1 MITSRN
7 RTMKKTSMKFS
18 AQATLP
24 SGFRATGIVAGLKAS
39 GKPDMAMFFSD
50 KPAVL
55 AGTFTTNQVKAATV
69 RLDSERVATVGAAH
83 GIVVNSG
90 QANACTGK
98 NGLRDA
104 QTMAA
109 HAAAQFGIDP
119 KLVLVC
125 STGRIGVP
133 LRMDIIL
140 PGIEKLAKAIVPGG
154 GESAARGIM
163 TTDTRPKRF
172 TTTFIANGKT
182 CRLTGIAKGSGMI
195 QPCMA
200 TMLAFLLTDARINR
214 RAMQKA
220 LKAAVDKSFNR
231 ISVDADQSTNDT
243 VLLLA
248 NGCAGNTPLKPGH
261 PDWSA
266 FIAALE
272 GVTFRLAM
280 EMVRDGEGAQ
290 KLVAVRVQGARTAAD
305 AEAAARSVAN
315 SFLVKTSWVGTYPNW
330 GRIMD
335 ALGYSPA
342 KVDENKVEIHYDHL
356 LAVRHGLKAGAS
368 IERLSRI
375 VAKKEFA
382 ITLNLHL
389 GRHAA
394 TVYSCDCTEEYVKIN
409 K

>member
-1 MITSRN
+1 
-7 RTMKKTSMKFS
+7 MKKSDLKFS
-18 AQATLP
+18 AAATLP
-24 SGFRATGIVAGLKAS
+24 AGFRAAGIVAGLKKS
-39 GKPDMAMFFSD
+39 RKPDMALFFSD
-50 KPAVL
+50 VPAVL

-69 RLDSERVATVGAAH
+69 RLDAARVADVGCAH
-83 GIVVNSG
+83 GVVVNSG

-98 NGLRDA
+98 QGLRDA
-104 QTMAA
+104 QAMAV
-109 HAAAQFGIDP
+109 HAAQQFGVAP
-119 KLVLVC
+119 ETFLVC

-140 PGIEKLAKAIVPGG
+140 PGIEKLAQSVVPTG

-163 TTDTRPKRF
+163 TTDLVPKRY
-172 TTTFIANGKT
+172 TATFPVNGKT
-182 CRLTGIAKGSGMI
+182 CRFTGIAKGSGMI

-200 TMLAFLLTDARINR
+200 TMLAFLLTDAKVDR
-214 RAMQKA
+214 RALQKA

-248 NGCAGNTPLKPGH
+248 NGCAGNATLKPGH
-261 PDWSA
+261 RDWPA
-266 FIAALE
+266 FVAALE

-280 EMVRDGEGAQ
+280 AMVRDGEGAQ
-290 KLVAVRVQGARTAAD
+290 KLVTVRVQGARTPAD

-315 SFLVKTSWVGTYPNW
+315 SFLVKTSWVGSYPNW

-342 KVDENKVEIHYDHL
+342 RVDETKVEIHYDGL
-356 LAVRHGLKAGAS
+356 LAVKNGLKAGAS
-368 IERLSRI
+368 IEQLSK
-375 VAKKEFA
+375 VAAQKEFTVT
-382 ITLNLHL
+382 IDLHL

-394 TVYSCDCTEEYVKIN
+394 TVYSCDCTEDYGEIN

>member
-1 MITSRN
+1 
-7 RTMKKTSMKFS
+7 MKKPNLKFT
-18 AQATLP
+18 AAATLP
-24 SGFRATGIVAGLKAS
+24 AGFRAAGIVAGLKKS
-39 GKPDMAMFFSD
+39 RKPDMALFFSD
-50 KPAVL
+50 VPAVL

-69 RLDSERVATVGAAH
+69 RLDAERVAKVGVAH

-98 NGLRDA
+98 QGLKDA
-104 QTMAA
+104 QAMAV
-109 HAAAQFGIDP
+109 HAAKQFGVAP
-119 KLVLVC
+119 ETFLVC

-140 PGIEKLAKAIVPGG
+140 PGIEKLAAAVVPNG

-163 TTDTRPKRF
+163 TTDLVPKRY
-172 TTTFIANGKT
+172 TATFRANGKL
-182 CRLTGIAKGSGMI
+182 CRFTGIAKGSGMI

-200 TMLAFLLTDARINR
+200 TMLAFLLTDAKVDR
-214 RAMQKA
+214 RAAQKA

-248 NGCAGNTPLKPGH
+248 NGRAGNATLKPGH
-261 PDWSA
+261 PDWPA
-266 FIAALE
+266 FVAALE

-280 EMVRDGEGAQ
+280 AMVRDGEGAQ
-290 KLVAVRVQGARTAAD
+290 KLVTVRVQGARTPAD

-315 SFLVKTSWVGTYPNW
+315 SFLVKTSWVGSYPNW

-342 KVDENKVEIHYDHL
+342 RVDETKVEIRYGNL
-356 LAVRHGLKAGAS
+356 LCARNGLKAGAT
-368 IERLSRI
+368 IEQLSK
-375 VAKKEFA
+375 VAAQKEFT
-382 ITLNLHL
+382 ITIDLHL

-394 TVYSCDCTEEYVKIN
+394 VVYSCDCTEDYVKIN

>member
-1 MITSRN
+1 
-7 RTMKKTSMKFS
+7 MKKASLKFS
-18 AQATLP
+18 AAAVLP
-24 SGFRATGIVAGLKAS
+24 AGFRAAGIVAGLKAS
-39 GKPDMAMFFSD
+39 GKPDMALFFSD
-50 KPAVL
+50 SPAAL

-69 RLDSERVATVGAAH
+69 RLDAERVASVGIAH

-104 QTMAA
+104 QAMAI
-109 HAAAQFGIDP
+109 HAAAQFGVAP
-119 KLVLVC
+119 ETFLVC

-133 LRMDIIL
+133 LRMDVIL
-140 PGIEKLAKAIVPGG
+140 PGIEKLSKTVGPAG

-163 TTDTRPKRF
+163 TTDLVPKRF
-172 TTTFIANGKT
+172 TVPFTANGKS

-200 TMLAFLLTDARINR
+200 TMLAFLLTDAQVDR

-248 NGCAGNTPLKPGH
+248 NGRAGNAPLKPGH
-261 PDWSA
+261 RDWPA
-266 FIAALE
+266 FVAALE

-280 EMVRDGEGAQ
+280 AMVRDGEGAQ
-290 KLVAVRVQGARTAAD
+290 KLVAVTVRGARTPAD
-305 AEAAARSVAN
+305 AEAAVRSVAN
-315 SFLVKTSWVGTYPNW
+315 SFLVKTSWVGSYPNW
-330 GRIMD
+330 GRLMD
-335 ALGYSPA
+335 ALGYSA
-342 KVDENKVEIHYDHL
+342 AQVDETKVEIHYDGL
-356 LAVRHGLKAGAS
+356 LAVKNGLKAGAS
-368 IERLSRI
+368 IERLSKI
-375 VAKKEFA
+375 AAKKEFA
-382 ITLNLHL
+382 IGIDLHL

-394 TVYSCDCTEEYVKIN
+394 TVYSCDCTEDYVKIN

>member
-1 MITSRN
+1 
-7 RTMKKTSMKFS
+7 MKKQTPRFS
-18 AQATLP
+18 SQATLP
-24 SGFRATGIVAGLKAS
+24 AGFRAAGIVAGLKAS

-50 KPAVL
+50 TPAVL

-69 RLDSERVATVGAAH
+69 RLDAERVATVGAAH

-104 QTMAA
+104 QAMAV
-109 HAAAQFGIDP
+109 HAAAQFGVAP
-119 KLVLVC
+119 ELFLVC

-133 LRMDIIL
+133 LKMDIIL
-140 PGIEKLAKAIVPGG
+140 PGIEKLAKAIVPTG

-163 TTDTRPKRF
+163 TTDLVPKRF
-172 TTTFIANGKT
+172 TATFVANGQP

-200 TMLAFLLTDARINR
+200 TMLAFLLTDAKVDR

-248 NGCAGNTPLKPGH
+248 NGRAGNAALKPGH
-261 PDWSA
+261 RDWPA
-266 FIAALE
+266 FVAALE
-272 GVTFRLAM
+272 GVAFRLAM
-280 EMVRDGEGAQ
+280 AMVRDGEGAQ
-290 KLVAVRVQGARTAAD
+290 KLVTVRVQGARSAAD
-305 AEAAARSVAN
+305 AEAAVRSVAN
-315 SFLVKTSWVGTYPNW
+315 SFLVKTSWVGSYPNW

-342 KVDENKVEIHYDHL
+342 KVDENKVEIHYGKL
-356 LAVRHGLKAGAS
+356 LAVKNGLKAGAA
-368 IERLSRI
+368 IERLSKI
-375 VAKKEFA
+375 AAQKEFS
-382 ITLNLHL
+382 ITIDLHL

-394 TVYSCDCTEEYVKIN
+394 TVYSCDCTEDYVKIN

>member
-1 MITSRN
+1 
-7 RTMKKTSMKFS
+7 MKKSHLKFS
-18 AQATLP
+18 AAATLP
-24 SGFRATGIVAGLKAS
+24 AGFRAAGIVAGLKKS
-39 GKPDMAMFFSD
+39 RKPDMALFFSD
-50 KPAVL
+50 VPAVL

-69 RLDSERVATVGAAH
+69 RLDAERVAKIGVAH

-98 NGLRDA
+98 QGLRDA
-104 QTMAA
+104 QAMAV
-109 HAAAQFGIDP
+109 HAAQQFGVAP
-119 KLVLVC
+119 ETFLVC

-140 PGIEKLAKAIVPGG
+140 PGIEKLATAVVPTG

-163 TTDTRPKRF
+163 TTDLVPKRY
-172 TTTFIANGKT
+172 TATFQANGKT
-182 CRLTGIAKGSGMI
+182 CRFTGIAKGSGMI

-200 TMLAFLLTDARINR
+200 TMLAFLLTDAKLDR
-214 RAMQKA
+214 RALQKA

-248 NGCAGNTPLKPGH
+248 NGCAGNAPLKPGH
-261 PDWSA
+261 RDWPA
-266 FIAALE
+266 FVAALE

-280 EMVRDGEGAQ
+280 AMVRDGEGAQ
-290 KLVAVRVQGARTAAD
+290 KLVTVRVQGASTPAD

-315 SFLVKTSWVGTYPNW
+315 SFLVKTSWVGSYPNW

-342 KVDENKVEIHYDHL
+342 RVDETKVEIRYGPL
-356 LAVRHGLKAGAS
+356 LCARHGLKAGAS
-368 IERLSRI
+368 VEQLSKI
-375 VAKKEFA
+375 VARKEFT
-382 ITLNLHL
+382 ITIDLHL

-394 TVYSCDCTEEYVKIN
+394 TVYSCDCTEDYVKIN

>member
-1 MITSRN
+1 MKTTSL
-7 RTMKKTSMKFS
+7 KFS
-18 AQATLP
+18 AMATLP
-24 SGFRATGIVAGLKAS
+24 AGFRAAGIVAGLKKS
-39 GKPDMAMFFSD
+39 RKPDMALIFSD
-50 KPAVL
+50 QPAAL

-69 RLDSERVATVGAAH
+69 RLDSERVATVGVAR
-83 GIVVNSG
+83 GVVVNSG

-104 QTMAA
+104 KAMAA
-109 HAAAQFGIDP
+109 HAAKQFGVP
-119 KLVLVC
+119 AEQFLVC

-140 PGIEKLAKAIVPGG
+140 PGIEKLARAVMPAG
-154 GESAARGIM
+154 GEAAARGIM

-172 TTTFIANGKT
+172 TVAFRANGQA
-182 CRLTGIAKGSGMI
+182 CRLTGIAKGAGMI

-200 TMLAFLLTDARINR
+200 TMLAFLLTDAKVAR
-214 RAMQKA
+214 RALQKA

-248 NGCAGNTPLKPGH
+248 NGGAGNQALKPGH
-261 PDWSA
+261 PDWPA
-266 FIAALE
+266 FVAALE
-272 GVTFRLAM
+272 GVTFRLAL

-290 KLVAVRVQGARTAAD
+290 KMVTVKVQGARTPAD

-315 SFLVKTSWVGTYPNW
+315 SFLVKTSWVGAYPNW

-335 ALGYSPA
+335 ALGYSA
-342 KVDENKVEIHYDHL
+342 ARVDENKVEIRYGKL
-356 LAVRHGLKAGAS
+356 LAAKNGLKAGAS
-368 IERLSRI
+368 IAQLSR
-375 VAKKEFA
+375 VAAQKEF
-382 ITLNLHL
+382 TLTIDLHL

>member
-1 MITSRN
+1 
-7 RTMKKTSMKFS
+7 MKKTSLKFS
-18 AQATLP
+18 AQAALP
-24 SGFRATGIVAGLKAS
+24 SGFRAAGIIAGLKKS
-39 GKPDMAMFFSD
+39 RKPDMALIFSD
-50 KPAVL
+50 QPAAL

-69 RLDSERVATVGAAH
+69 RLDSERVATVGVAR
-83 GIVVNSG
+83 GVVVNSG

-104 QTMAA
+104 KAMAA
-109 HAAAQFGIDP
+109 HAARQFIVP
-119 KLVLVC
+119 AEQFLVC

-140 PGIEKLAKAIVPGG
+140 PGIEKLAKAVTPAG
-154 GESAARGIM
+154 GEAAARGIM

-172 TTTFIANGKT
+172 TAAFRANGRT
-182 CRLTGIAKGSGMI
+182 CRLTGIAKGAGMI

-200 TMLAFLLTDARINR
+200 TMLAFLLTDAKVSR

-220 LKAAVDKSFNR
+220 LKAAVDQSFNR

-248 NGCAGNTPLKPGH
+248 NGCAGNKTLKPGH
-261 PDWSA
+261 RDWPA
-266 FIAALE
+266 FVAALE

-280 EMVRDGEGAQ
+280 EMVRDGEGAR
-290 KLVAVRVQGARTAAD
+290 KMITVKVQGARTPAD

-315 SFLVKTSWVGTYPNW
+315 SFLVKTSWVGSYPNW

-342 KVDENKVEIHYDHL
+342 LVDENKVEIRYDRL
-356 LAVRHGLKAGAS
+356 LAAKNGLKAGAS
-368 IERLSRI
+368 IAQLSK
-375 VAKKEFA
+375 VAAQKEF
-382 ITLNLHL
+382 TLTIDLHL

>member
-1 MITSRN
+1 
-7 RTMKKTSMKFS
+7 MKNTHLKFS

-24 SGFRATGIVAGLKAS
+24 SGFRAAGIVAGLKAS
-39 GKPDMAMFFSD
+39 GKPDMALFFSD
-50 KPAVL
+50 SPATL

-69 RLDSERVATVGAAH
+69 RLDAERVATIGAAH

-104 QTMAA
+104 QAMAV
-109 HAAAQFGIDP
+109 HAAAQFGVAP
-119 KLVLVC
+119 ELFLVC

-140 PGIEKLAKAIVPGG
+140 PGIEKLARAVVPTG

-163 TTDTRPKRF
+163 TTDLVPKRF
-172 TTTFIANGKT
+172 TVPFTANGKS

-200 TMLAFLLTDARINR
+200 TMLAFLLTDAKVDR
-214 RAMQKA
+214 RALQKA
-220 LKAAVDKSFNR
+220 LKAAVDQSFNR

-248 NGCAGNTPLKPGH
+248 NGRAGNATLKPGH
-261 PDWSA
+261 PDWPA
-266 FIAALE
+266 FVAALA

-280 EMVRDGEGAQ
+280 AMVRDGEGAQ
-290 KLVAVRVQGARTAAD
+290 KLVTVRVQGARTPAD
-305 AEAAARSVAN
+305 AEAAVRSVAN
-315 SFLVKTSWVGTYPNW
+315 SFLVKTSWVGSYPNW

-342 KVDENKVEIHYDHL
+342 KVDENKVEIHYGKL
-356 LAVRHGLKAGAS
+356 LAVKNGLKAGAS
-368 IERLSRI
+368 IEQLTKI
-375 VAKKEFA
+375 AAKKEFS
-382 ITLNLHL
+382 ITIDLHL

>member
-1 MITSRN
+1 
-7 RTMKKTSMKFS
+7 MKKSNLKFS
-18 AQATLP
+18 AAATLP
-24 SGFRATGIVAGLKAS
+24 AGFRAAGIVAGLKKS
-39 GKPDMAMFFSD
+39 RKPDMALFFSD
-50 KPAVL
+50 TPAAL

-69 RLDSERVATVGAAH
+69 RLDAERVAKIGVAH

-98 NGLRDA
+98 QGLRDA
-104 QTMAA
+104 QAMAV
-109 HAAAQFGIDP
+109 HAARQFGVAP
-119 KLVLVC
+119 ETFLVC

-140 PGIEKLAKAIVPGG
+140 PGIEKLAQSVVPTG

-163 TTDTRPKRF
+163 TTDLVPKRHTATF
-172 TTTFIANGKT
+172 TANGKT

-195 QPCMA
+195 QPHMA
-200 TMLAFLLTDARINR
+200 TMLAFLLTDAAVDR

-220 LKAAVDKSFNR
+220 LKTAVDRSFNR

-248 NGCAGNTPLKPGH
+248 NGRAGNAALQPGH
-261 PDWSA
+261 PDWPS
-266 FIAALE
+266 FVAALE
-272 GVTFRLAM
+272 GITFRLAM
-280 EMVRDGEGAQ
+280 DMVRDGEGAQ
-290 KLVAVRVQGARTAAD
+290 KLVTVHVRGARSASD

-335 ALGYSPA
+335 ALGYSSA
-342 KVDENKVEIHYDHL
+342 RVDETKVEILYDKL
-356 LAVRHGLKAGAS
+356 LAAKNGLKAGAS
-368 IERLSRI
+368 IERLSR
-375 VAKKEFA
+375 VAARKEFT
-382 ITLNLHL
+382 ITIDLHL
-389 GRHAA
+389 GRQAA

>member
-1 MITSRN
+1 
-7 RTMKKTSMKFS
+7 MKKSNLKFS
-18 AQATLP
+18 AAAKLP
-24 SGFRATGIVAGLKAS
+24 TGFRAAGIVAGLKKS
-39 GKPDMAMFFSD
+39 RKPDMALIFSD
-50 KPAVL
+50 KPAAL

-69 RLDSERVATVGAAH
+69 RLDAERVAAGGGAR
-83 GIVVNSG
+83 GVVVNSG

-98 NGLRDA
+98 QGYRDA
-104 QTMAA
+104 QAMAA
-109 HAAAQFGIDP
+109 HAAQQFGVP
-119 KLVLVC
+119 AEQFLVC

-133 LRMDIIL
+133 LRMDVIL
-140 PGIEKLAKAIVPGG
+140 PGIEKLARAVVPSG
-154 GESAARGIM
+154 GEAAARGIM

-172 TTTFIANGKT
+172 TATFSADGQP
-182 CRLTGIAKGSGMI
+182 CRFTGIAKGAGMI

-200 TMLAFLLTDARINR
+200 TMLAFLLTDAKVDR

-248 NGCAGNTPLKPGH
+248 NGCAGNRALKPGH
-261 PDWSA
+261 RDWPA
-266 FIAALE
+266 FVAALE

-290 KLVAVRVQGARTAAD
+290 KMVTVNVRGARAPAD

-315 SFLVKTSWVGTYPNW
+315 SFLVKTSWVGSYPNW

-342 KVDENKVEIHYDHL
+342 AIDENKVEIRYNHL
-356 LAVRHGLKAGAS
+356 LAAKNGLKAGAS
-368 IERLSRI
+368 IEQLSK
-375 VAKKEFA
+375 VAAQKEFA
-382 ITLNLHL
+382 ITIDLHL
-389 GRHAA
+389 SRHAA

>member
-1 MITSRN
+1 
-7 RTMKKTSMKFS
+7 MKKTNLKFS
-18 AQATLP
+18 AAATLP
-24 SGFRATGIVAGLKAS
+24 AGFRAAGIVAGLKKS
-39 GKPDMAMFFSD
+39 RKPDMAMFFSD
-50 KPAVL
+50 APAAL

-69 RLDSERVATVGAAH
+69 RLDSERVATVGVAR
-83 GIVVNSG
+83 GVVVNSG

-104 QTMAA
+104 KAMAA
-109 HAAAQFGIDP
+109 HAARQFIVP
-119 KLVLVC
+119 AEQFLVC

-140 PGIEKLAKAIVPGG
+140 PGIEKLAKAVTPAG
-154 GESAARGIM
+154 GEAAARGIM

-172 TTTFIANGKT
+172 TAAFRANGRT
-182 CRLTGIAKGSGMI
+182 CRLTGIAKGAGMI

-200 TMLAFLLTDARINR
+200 TMLAFLLTDAKVSR

-220 LKAAVDKSFNR
+220 LKAAVDQSFNR

-248 NGCAGNTPLKPGH
+248 NGCAGNKTLKPGH
-261 PDWSA
+261 RDWPA
-266 FIAALE
+266 FVAALE

-280 EMVRDGEGAQ
+280 EMVRDGEGAR
-290 KLVAVRVQGARTAAD
+290 KMITVKVQGARTPAD

-315 SFLVKTSWVGTYPNW
+315 SFLVKTSWVGSYPNW
-330 GRIMD
+330 GRIMA

-342 KVDENKVEIHYDHL
+342 LVDENKVEIRYDRL
-356 LAVRHGLKAGAS
+356 LAAKNGLKAGAS
-368 IERLSRI
+368 IAQLSK
-375 VAKKEFA
+375 VAAQKEF
-382 ITLNLHL
+382 TLTIDLHL

>member
-1 MITSRN
+1 
-7 RTMKKTSMKFS
+7 MKKTSLNFS
-18 AQATLP
+18 ARAVLP
-24 SGFRATGIVAGLKAS
+24 SGFRAAGIIAGLKKS
-39 GKPDMAMFFSD
+39 RKPDMALVFSD
-50 KPAVL
+50 RPAAL

-69 RLDSERVATVGAAH
+69 RLDSERVAAVGVAR
-83 GIVVNSG
+83 GVVVNSG

-98 NGLRDA
+98 NGLRNA
-104 QTMAA
+104 KAMAA
-109 HAAAQFGIDP
+109 HAAQQFGVP
-119 KLVLVC
+119 AEQFLVC

-140 PGIEKLAKAIVPGG
+140 PGIEKLAQSVVPGG
-154 GESAARGIM
+154 GEAAARGIM

-172 TTTFIANGKT
+172 TVVFKASGRT
-182 CRLTGIAKGSGMI
+182 CRFTGIAKGAGMI

-200 TMLAFLLTDARINR
+200 TMLAFLLTDAKVDR

-248 NGCAGNTPLKPGH
+248 NGCAGNATLKPGH
-261 PDWSA
+261 PDWPA
-266 FIAALE
+266 FVAALE

-280 EMVRDGEGAQ
+280 AMVRDGEGAQ
-290 KLVAVRVQGARTAAD
+290 KLVTVRVQGARTPAD

-315 SFLVKTSWVGTYPNW
+315 SFLVKTSWVGSYPNW

-335 ALGYSPA
+335 ALGYSA
-342 KVDENKVEIHYDHL
+342 ARVDENKVEIRYDRL
-356 LAVRHGLKAGAS
+356 LAAKNGLKAGAS
-368 IERLSRI
+368 IAQLSK
-375 VAKKEFA
+375 VAAQKEFT
-382 ITLNLHL
+382 ITIDLHL

>member
-1 MITSRN
+1 
-7 RTMKKTSMKFS
+7 MKKSNLKFS
-18 AQATLP
+18 AAAKLP
-24 SGFRATGIVAGLKAS
+24 AGFRATGIVAGLKKS
-39 GKPDMAMFFSD
+39 RKPDMALIFSD
-50 KPAVL
+50 KPAAL

-69 RLDSERVATVGAAH
+69 RLDAERVAAGGGAR
-83 GIVVNSG
+83 GVVVNSG

-98 NGLRDA
+98 QGYRDA
-104 QTMAA
+104 QAMAA
-109 HAAAQFGIDP
+109 HAAQQFGVP
-119 KLVLVC
+119 AEQFLVC

-133 LRMDIIL
+133 LRMDVIL
-140 PGIEKLAKAIVPGG
+140 PGIEKLARAVVPSG
-154 GESAARGIM
+154 GEAAARGIM

-172 TTTFIANGKT
+172 TATFSADGQP
-182 CRLTGIAKGSGMI
+182 CRFTGIAKGAGMI

-200 TMLAFLLTDARINR
+200 TMLAFLLTDAKVDR

-248 NGCAGNTPLKPGH
+248 NGCAGNRALKPGH
-261 PDWSA
+261 RDWPA
-266 FIAALE
+266 FVAALE

-290 KLVAVRVQGARTAAD
+290 KMVTVNVRGARAPAD

-315 SFLVKTSWVGTYPNW
+315 SFLVKTSWVGSYPNW

-342 KVDENKVEIHYDHL
+342 AVDENKVEIRYNHL
-356 LAVRHGLKAGAS
+356 LAAKNGLKAGAS
-368 IERLSRI
+368 IEQLSK
-375 VAKKEFA
+375 VAAQKEFA
-382 ITLNLHL
+382 ITIDLHL

>member
-1 MITSRN
+1 
-7 RTMKKTSMKFS
+7 MKKTSHLKFS
-18 AQATLP
+18 AAATLP
-24 SGFRATGIVAGLKAS
+24 AGFRAAGIVAGLKAS
-39 GKPDMAMFFSD
+39 GKPDMALFFSD
-50 KPAVL
+50 SPATL

-69 RLDSERVATVGAAH
+69 RLDAERVATVGAAH

-104 QTMAA
+104 RTMAA
-109 HAAAQFGIDP
+109 HAAAQLGVAPELF
-119 KLVLVC
+119 LVC

-140 PGIEKLAKAIVPGG
+140 PGIEKLARAIVPAG

-163 TTDTRPKRF
+163 TTDLVPKRF
-172 TTTFIANGKT
+172 TVPFTANGKA

-200 TMLAFLLTDARINR
+200 TMLAFLLTDAKVDR
-214 RAMQKA
+214 RALQKA
-220 LKAAVDKSFNR
+220 LKAAVDESFNR

-248 NGCAGNTPLKPGH
+248 NGRAGNATLKPGH
-261 PDWSA
+261 RDWPS
-266 FIAALE
+266 FVAALA

-280 EMVRDGEGAQ
+280 AMVRDGEGAQ
-290 KLVAVRVQGARTAAD
+290 KLVTVRVQGARTPAD
-305 AEAAARSVAN
+305 AEAAVRSVAN
-315 SFLVKTSWVGTYPNW
+315 SFLVKTSWVGSYPNW
-330 GRIMD
+330 GRLMD

-342 KVDENKVEIHYDHL
+342 QVDENKVEIHYGKL
-356 LAVRHGLKAGAS
+356 LAVKNGLKAGAA
-368 IERLSRI
+368 IEQLTRI
-375 VAKKEFA
+375 AARKEFS
-382 ITLNLHL
+382 ITIDLHL

>member
-1 MITSRN
+1 
-7 RTMKKTSMKFS
+7 MKKSSLKFS
-18 AQATLP
+18 AAATLP
-24 SGFRATGIVAGLKAS
+24 AGFRAAGIVAGLKAS
-39 GKPDMAMFFSD
+39 GKPDMALFFTET
-50 KPAVL
+50 PAAL

-90 QANACTGK
+90 QANACTGQ

-104 QTMAA
+104 RAMAA
-109 HAAAQFGIDP
+109 HAAKQFGVP
-119 KLVLVC
+119 AEHFLVC

-140 PGIEKLAKAIVPGG
+140 PGIEKLAKAVSPAG

-163 TTDTRPKRF
+163 TTDLVPKRF
-172 TTTFIANGKT
+172 TVPFTANGKA

-200 TMLAFLLTDARINR
+200 TMLAFLLTDAKVDR

-220 LKAAVDKSFNR
+220 LKAAVDSSFNR

-248 NGCAGNTPLKPGH
+248 NGCAGNAALKPGH
-261 PDWSA
+261 PDWNS
-266 FIAALE
+266 FVAALE
-272 GVTFRLAM
+272 GITFRLAM
-280 EMVRDGEGAQ
+280 AMVRDGEGAQ
-290 KLVAVRVQGARTAAD
+290 KLVTVRVQGARSPAD
-305 AEAAARSVAN
+305 AEAAVRSVAN
-315 SFLVKTSWVGTYPNW
+315 SFLVKTSWVGSYPNW
-330 GRIMD
+330 GRLMD

-342 KVDENKVEIHYDHL
+342 KVDENKVEIHYGRL
-356 LAVRHGLKAGAS
+356 LAVKNGLKAGAS
-368 IERLSRI
+368 IEQLSRI
-375 VAKKEFA
+375 AAKKEFS
-382 ITLNLHL
+382 ITIDLHL

>member
-1 MITSRN
+1 
-7 RTMKKTSMKFS
+7 MKNSDLKFS
-18 AQATLP
+18 AAAVLP
-24 SGFRATGIVAGLKAS
+24 SGFRAAGIVAGLKKS
-39 GKPDMAMFFSD
+39 RKPDMALFFSD
-50 KPAVL
+50 VPAAL

-69 RLDSERVATVGAAH
+69 RLDADRVARGVVARGV
-83 GIVVNSG
+83 VVNSG

-98 NGLRDA
+98 QGLKDA
-104 QTMAA
+104 QAMAV
-109 HAAAQFGIDP
+109 HAAKQFGVAP
-119 KLVLVC
+119 ETFLVC

-133 LRMDIIL
+133 LRMDVIL
-140 PGIEKLAKAIVPGG
+140 PGIEKLAKAVRPGG

-163 TTDTRPKRF
+163 TTDLVPKRY
-172 TTTFIANGKT
+172 TATFRANGRT
-182 CRLTGIAKGSGMI
+182 CRFTGIAKGSGMI

-200 TMLAFLLTDARINR
+200 TMLAFLLTDAKVDR

-220 LKAAVDKSFNR
+220 LKAAVDQSFNR

-248 NGCAGNTPLKPGH
+248 NGCAGNATLRPGH
-261 PDWSA
+261 PDWPA
-266 FIAALE
+266 FVAALE

-280 EMVRDGEGAQ
+280 AMVRDGEGAQ
-290 KLVAVRVQGARTAAD
+290 KLVTVRVLGARTPAD

-342 KVDENKVEIHYDHL
+342 KVDETQVEIRYGNL
-356 LAVRHGLKAGAS
+356 LCARNGLKAGAS
-368 IERLSRI
+368 IEQLSK
-375 VAKKEFA
+375 VAAQKEFT
-382 ITLNLHL
+382 ITIDLHL

-394 TVYSCDCTEEYVKIN
+394 TVYSCDCTEDYVKIN

>member
-1 MITSRN
+1 
-7 RTMKKTSMKFS
+7 MKKSNLKFS
-18 AQATLP
+18 AAATLP
-24 SGFRATGIVAGLKAS
+24 AGFRAAGIVAGLKKS
-39 GKPDMAMFFSD
+39 RKPDMALFFSD
-50 KPAVL
+50 VPAVL

-69 RLDSERVATVGAAH
+69 RLDAERVAKIGVAH

-98 NGLRDA
+98 QGLRDA
-104 QTMAA
+104 QAMAV
-109 HAAAQFGIDP
+109 HAAQQFGVAP
-119 KLVLVC
+119 ETFLVC

-140 PGIEKLAKAIVPGG
+140 PGIEKLAQSVVPTG

-163 TTDTRPKRF
+163 TTDLVPKRY
-172 TTTFIANGKT
+172 TATFQANGKT
-182 CRLTGIAKGSGMI
+182 CRFTGIAKGSGMI

-200 TMLAFLLTDARINR
+200 TMLAFLLTDAKVDR
-214 RAMQKA
+214 RALQKA

-248 NGCAGNTPLKPGH
+248 NGCAGNATLKPGH
-261 PDWSA
+261 RDWPA
-266 FIAALE
+266 FVAALE

-280 EMVRDGEGAQ
+280 AMVRDGEGAQ
-290 KLVAVRVQGARTAAD
+290 KLVTVRVQGARTPAD

-315 SFLVKTSWVGTYPNW
+315 SFLVKTSWVGSYPNW

-342 KVDENKVEIHYDHL
+342 RVDETKVEIRYGKL
-356 LAVRHGLKAGAS
+356 LCARNGLKAGAS
-368 IERLSRI
+368 IEQLSK
-375 VAKKEFA
+375 VAAQKEFT
-382 ITLNLHL
+382 ITIDLHL

>member
-1 MITSRN
+1 
-7 RTMKKTSMKFS
+7 MKKTSLNFS
-18 AQATLP
+18 ARAVLP
-24 SGFRATGIVAGLKAS
+24 SGFRAAGIIAGLKKS
-39 GKPDMAMFFSD
+39 RKPDMALVFSD
-50 KPAVL
+50 RPAAL

-69 RLDSERVATVGAAH
+69 RLDSERVAAVGVAR
-83 GIVVNSG
+83 GVVVNSG

-98 NGLRDA
+98 NGLRNA
-104 QTMAA
+104 KAMAA
-109 HAAAQFGIDP
+109 HAAQQFGVP
-119 KLVLVC
+119 AEQFLVC

-140 PGIEKLAKAIVPGG
+140 PGIEKLAQSVVPGG
-154 GESAARGIM
+154 GEAAARGIM

-172 TTTFIANGKT
+172 TVVFKASGRT
-182 CRLTGIAKGSGMI
+182 CRFTGIAKGAGMI

-200 TMLAFLLTDARINR
+200 TMLAFLLTDAKVDR

-243 VLLLA
+243 VLLFA
-248 NGCAGNTPLKPGH
+248 NGCAGNQTLKPGH
-261 PDWSA
+261 PDWPA
-266 FIAALE
+266 FVAALE

-280 EMVRDGEGAQ
+280 EMVRDGEGAR
-290 KLVAVRVQGARTAAD
+290 KMVTVKVQGARTPAD

-315 SFLVKTSWVGTYPNW
+315 SFLVKTSWVGSYPNW

-335 ALGYSPA
+335 ALGYSA
-342 KVDENKVEIHYDHL
+342 ARVDENKVEIRYDRL
-356 LAVRHGLKAGAS
+356 LAAKNGLKAGAS
-368 IERLSRI
+368 IAQLSK
-375 VAKKEFA
+375 VAAQKEFT
-382 ITLNLHL
+382 ITIDLHL

>member
-1 MITSRN
+1 
-7 RTMKKTSMKFS
+7 MKKTSLKFS

-24 SGFRATGIVAGLKAS
+24 SGFRAAGIVAGLKAS
-39 GKPDMAMFFSD
+39 GKPDMALFFSD
-50 KPAVL
+50 SPATL

-69 RLDSERVATVGAAH
+69 RLDADRVATIGAAH

-104 QTMAA
+104 QAMAV
-109 HAAAQFGIDP
+109 HAAAQFGVAP
-119 KLVLVC
+119 ELFLVC

-140 PGIEKLAKAIVPGG
+140 PGIEKLAQAVVPTG

-163 TTDTRPKRF
+163 TTDLVPKRF
-172 TTTFIANGKT
+172 TVPFTANGKS

-200 TMLAFLLTDARINR
+200 TMLAFLLTDAKVDR
-214 RAMQKA
+214 RALQKT
-220 LKAAVDKSFNR
+220 LKAAVDQSFNR

-248 NGCAGNTPLKPGH
+248 NGRAGNAALKPGH
-261 PDWSA
+261 PDWPS
-266 FIAALE
+266 FVAALE

-280 EMVRDGEGAQ
+280 AMVRDGEGAQ
-290 KLVAVRVQGARTAAD
+290 KLVTVRVQGARTPAD
-305 AEAAARSVAN
+305 AEAAVRSVAN
-315 SFLVKTSWVGTYPNW
+315 SFLVKTSWVGSYPNW

-342 KVDENKVEIHYDHL
+342 KVDENKVEIRYGPL
-356 LAVRHGLKAGAS
+356 LAVKNGLKAGAS
-368 IERLSRI
+368 IEQLTKIAAR
-375 VAKKEFA
+375 KEFT
-382 ITLNLHL
+382 ITIDLHL

>member
-1 MITSRN
+1 
-7 RTMKKTSMKFS
+7 MKTPSLKFS
-18 AQATLP
+18 PKATLP
-24 SGFRATGIVAGLKAS
+24 SGFRAAGIVAGLKAS
-39 GKPDMAMFFSD
+39 GQPDMALFFSD
-50 KPAVL
+50 SPATL

-69 RLDSERVATVGAAH
+69 RLDSERVASIGAAH

-104 QTMAA
+104 QAMAA
-109 HAAAQFGIDP
+109 HAAAQFGVAP
-119 KLVLVC
+119 ELFLVC
-125 STGRIGVP
+125 STGRIGIP
-133 LRMDIIL
+133 LRMDLIL
-140 PGIEKLAKAIVPGG
+140 PGIEKLARTVVPSG

-172 TTTFIANGKT
+172 TVPFLANGKP
-182 CRLTGIAKGSGMI
+182 CRLTGIAKGAGMI

-200 TMLAFLLTDARINR
+200 TMLAFLLTDAKVDR

-220 LKAAVDKSFNR
+220 LRSAVDKSFNR

-248 NGCAGNTPLKPGH
+248 NGRAGNAPLKPGH
-261 PDWSA
+261 PDWPA
-266 FIAALE
+266 FVAALD

-290 KLVAVRVQGARTAAD
+290 KMVTVTVQGARSPAD
-305 AEAAARSVAN
+305 AEAAARAVAN
-315 SFLVKTSWVGTYPNW
+315 SFLVKTSWVGSYPNW
-330 GRIMD
+330 GRLMD

-342 KVDENKVEIHYDHL
+342 RVDENKVEIHYGPL
-356 LAVRHGLKAGAS
+356 LAAQNGLKAGAS
-368 IERLSRI
+368 IERLSQIAAR
-375 VAKKEFA
+375 KEFS
-382 ITLNLHL
+382 ITLDLHL

-394 TVYSCDCTEEYVKIN
+394 TVYSCDCTEEYVQIN

>member
-1 MITSRN
+1 
-7 RTMKKTSMKFS
+7 MKKSILRFS
-18 AQATLP
+18 AAARLP
-24 SGFRATGIVAGLKAS
+24 AGFRATGIVAGLKAS
-39 GKPDMAMFFSD
+39 GQPDMAMFFSD
-50 KPAVL
+50 APAAL

-69 RLDSERVATVGAAH
+69 RLDSERVATVGMAH
-83 GIVVNSG
+83 GVVVNSG

-104 QTMAA
+104 QAMAA
-109 HAAAQFGIDP
+109 HAAQQFGVAP
-119 KLVLVC
+119 EMFLVC
-125 STGRIGVP
+125 STGRIGIP

-140 PGIEKLAKAIVPGG
+140 PGIEKLAQAVVPGG

-172 TTTFIANGKT
+172 TVPFIANGKP
-182 CRLTGIAKGSGMI
+182 CRLTGIAKGAGMI

-200 TMLAFLLTDARINR
+200 TMLAFLLTDAKVDR

-243 VLLLA
+243 VLMLA
-248 NGCAGNTPLKPGH
+248 NGRAGNTALKPGH
-261 PDWSA
+261 RDWPS
-266 FIAALE
+266 FVAALD

-290 KLVAVRVQGARTAAD
+290 KMVTVRVQGARTPAD
-305 AEAAARSVAN
+305 AEAAARAVAN
-315 SFLVKTSWVGTYPNW
+315 SFLVKTSWVGSYPNW

-342 KVDENKVEIHYDHL
+342 KVDETKVEIRYDNL
-356 LAVRHGLKAGAS
+356 LAAQNGVKEGAS
-368 IERLSRI
+368 IEQLSK
-375 VAKKEFA
+375 VAAKKEFL
-382 ITLNLHL
+382 ITIDLHL

-394 TVYSCDCTEEYVKIN
+394 TVYSCDCTEEYVRIN

>member
-1 MITSRN
+1 
-7 RTMKKTSMKFS
+7 MKKTSLKFS
-18 AQATLP
+18 AAATLP
-24 SGFRATGIVAGLKAS
+24 SGFRAAGIVAGLKAS

-50 KPAVL
+50 APAKL

-69 RLDSERVATVGAAH
+69 RLDSERVASVGIAR

-104 QTMAA
+104 QSMAA
-109 HAAAQFGIDP
+109 HAARQFGVP
-119 KLVLVC
+119 AEHFLVC

-140 PGIEKLAKAIVPGG
+140 PGIEKLAKTVVPGG

-163 TTDTRPKRF
+163 TTDLVPKRYTVPF
-172 TTTFIANGKT
+172 VANGKP

-200 TMLAFLLTDARINR
+200 TMLAFLLTDANVDR

-220 LKAAVDKSFNR
+220 LKAAVDQSFNR

-248 NGCAGNTPLKPGH
+248 NGGAGNAALKPGH
-261 PDWSA
+261 RDWPA
-266 FIAALE
+266 FVAALE
-272 GVTFRLAM
+272 GVAFRLAM
-280 EMVRDGEGAQ
+280 AMVRDGEGAQ
-290 KLVAVRVQGARTAAD
+290 KLVAVRVHGARTSAD

-342 KVDENKVEIHYDHL
+342 KIDENKVEIHYDRL
-356 LAVRHGLKAGAS
+356 LAVKNGLKAGAS
-368 IERLSRI
+368 IERLSDI
-375 VAKKEFA
+375 VAKKEFS
-382 ITLNLHL
+382 ISIDLHL
-389 GRHAA
+389 GRHTAV
-394 TVYSCDCTEEYVKIN
+394 VYSCDCTEEYVKIN

>member
-1 MITSRN
+1 MKNTSL
-7 RTMKKTSMKFS
+7 KFS

-24 SGFRATGIVAGLKAS
+24 AGFRAAGIVAGLKAS
-39 GKPDMAMFFSD
+39 GKPDMALFFSD
-50 KPAVL
+50 SPATL

-69 RLDSERVATVGAAH
+69 RLDAERVATVGAAH

-104 QTMAA
+104 RTMAV
-109 HAAAQFGIDP
+109 HAAAQFGVAP
-119 KLVLVC
+119 ELFLVC

-133 LRMDIIL
+133 LKMDIIL
-140 PGIEKLAKAIVPGG
+140 PGIEKLARAVVPTG

-163 TTDTRPKRF
+163 TTDLVPKRF
-172 TTTFIANGKT
+172 TVPFTANGKA

-200 TMLAFLLTDARINR
+200 TMLAFLLTDAQVDR
-214 RAMQKA
+214 RALQKA
-220 LKAAVDKSFNR
+220 LKAAVDQSFNR

-248 NGCAGNTPLKPGH
+248 NGRAGNAALKPGH
-261 PDWSA
+261 PDWPS
-266 FIAALE
+266 FVAALE

-280 EMVRDGEGAQ
+280 AMVRDGEGAQ
-290 KLVAVRVQGARTAAD
+290 KLVTVRVQGARTPAD
-305 AEAAARSVAN
+305 AEAAVRSVAN
-315 SFLVKTSWVGTYPNW
+315 SFLVKTSWVGSYPNW

-342 KVDENKVEIHYDHL
+342 KVDENKVEIHYGKL
-356 LAVRHGLKAGAS
+356 LAVKNGLKAGAS
-368 IERLSRI
+368 IEQLSKIAAR
-375 VAKKEFA
+375 KEFS
-382 ITLNLHL
+382 ITIDLHL

>member
-1 MITSRN
+1 
-7 RTMKKTSMKFS
+7 MKTTNLKFS
-18 AQATLP
+18 ASAALP
-24 SGFRATGIVAGLKAS
+24 AGFRAAGIVAGLKAS
-39 GKPDMAMFFSD
+39 GKPDMAMFFSE
-50 KPAVL
+50 KPAAL

-69 RLDSERVATVGAAH
+69 RLDSERVAAVGAAH

-104 QTMAA
+104 KAMAA
-109 HAAAQFGIDP
+109 HAAAQFGVAP
-119 KLVLVC
+119 EFFLVC

-140 PGIEKLAKAIVPGG
+140 PGIEKLAKAVVPTG

-163 TTDTRPKRF
+163 TTDLVPKRF
-172 TTTFIANGKT
+172 TVPFTANGKP

-200 TMLAFLLTDARINR
+200 TMLAFLLTDAKIDR
-214 RAMQKA
+214 RAMRKA
-220 LKAAVDKSFNR
+220 LKVAVDKSFNR

-248 NGCAGNTPLKPGH
+248 NGQAGNSPLKPGH
-261 PDWSA
+261 RDWPA
-266 FIAALE
+266 FVAALE

-280 EMVRDGEGAQ
+280 AMVRDGEGAQ
-290 KLVAVRVQGARTAAD
+290 KLVTVRVQGARTAAD
-305 AEAAARSVAN
+305 AEAAVRSVAN
-315 SFLVKTSWVGTYPNW
+315 SFLVKTSWVGSYPNW

-342 KVDENKVEIHYDHL
+342 KVDENKVEIHYGKS
-356 LAVRHGLKAGAS
+356 LAVKNGLKAGAS
-368 IERLSRI
+368 IEQLSKI
-375 VAKKEFA
+375 AAQKEFS
-382 ITLNLHL
+382 ITIDLHL

>member
-1 MITSRN
+1 
-7 RTMKKTSMKFS
+7 MKKPSLKFS
-18 AQATLP
+18 AAATLP
-24 SGFRATGIVAGLKAS
+24 SGFRAAGIVAGLKAS

-50 KPAVL
+50 APAAL

-69 RLDSERVATVGAAH
+69 RLDSGRVATVGVAR

-104 QTMAA
+104 QAMAA
-109 HAAAQFGIDP
+109 HAAKQFGVPADHF
-119 KLVLVC
+119 LVC

-140 PGIEKLAKAIVPGG
+140 PGIEKLATSVVPAG

-172 TTTFIANGKT
+172 TVPFSANGKP
-182 CRLTGIAKGSGMI
+182 CRLTGIAKGAGMI

-200 TMLAFLLTDARINR
+200 TMLAFLLTDAKVDR

-220 LKAAVDKSFNR
+220 LKAAVDPSFNR

-243 VLLLA
+243 VLMLA
-248 NGCAGNTPLKPGH
+248 NGCAGNKPLKPGH
-261 PDWSA
+261 RDWPA
-266 FIAALE
+266 FVAALE

-290 KLVAVRVQGARTAAD
+290 KMVTVKVQGARTPAD

-330 GRIMD
+330 GRLMD

-342 KVDENKVEIHYDHL
+342 TVDETKVEIRYGRL
-356 LAVRHGLKAGAS
+356 LAAKNGVKAGAS
-368 IERLSRI
+368 IEQLSR
-375 VAKKEFA
+375 VAAKKEFT
-382 ITLNLHL
+382 ITLDLHL

>member
-1 MITSRN
+1 
-7 RTMKKTSMKFS
+7 MKKSNLKFS
-18 AQATLP
+18 AAAKLP
-24 SGFRATGIVAGLKAS
+24 AGFRAAGIVAGLKKS
-39 GKPDMAMFFSD
+39 RKPDMALIFSD
-50 KPAVL
+50 KPAAL

-69 RLDSERVATVGAAH
+69 RLDAERVAAGDGAR
-83 GIVVNSG
+83 GVVVNSG

-98 NGLRDA
+98 QGYRDA
-104 QTMAA
+104 QAMAA
-109 HAAAQFGIDP
+109 HAAQQFGVP
-119 KLVLVC
+119 AEQFLVC

-133 LRMDIIL
+133 LRMDVIL
-140 PGIEKLAKAIVPGG
+140 PGIEKLARSVVSSG
-154 GESAARGIM
+154 GEAAARGIM

-172 TTTFIANGKT
+172 TATFTADGQP
-182 CRLTGIAKGSGMI
+182 CRFTGIAKGAGMI

-200 TMLAFLLTDARINR
+200 TMLAFLLTDAKVDR

-248 NGCAGNTPLKPGH
+248 NGCAGNRALKPGH
-261 PDWSA
+261 RDWPA
-266 FIAALE
+266 FVAALE

-290 KLVAVRVQGARTAAD
+290 KMVTINIRGARTPAD

-315 SFLVKTSWVGTYPNW
+315 SFLVKTSWVGSYPNW

-342 KVDENKVEIHYDHL
+342 AVDENKVEIRYNHL
-356 LAVRHGLKAGAS
+356 LAAKNGLKAGAS
-368 IERLSRI
+368 IEQLSK
-375 VAKKEFA
+375 VAAQKEFA
-382 ITLNLHL
+382 ITIDLHL